1 MEKTISFSS
10 VLTERL
16 IELDLKGQSKI
27 EVIDELIELL
37 YNAESISD
45 KDIFKQD
52 VLTREEEGMTGIGD
66 GIAIPHGKSDAVLKT
81 SLAIGISKHDIDWD
95 SIDAKPV
102 RIVIMLAIK
111 AYDKTAHIKLL
122 SKVASSLCE
131 SDVIEKLIN
140 AKTEREIIETFE
152 NGEE

>member
-1 MEKTISFSS
+1 MENTISFSS
-10 VLTERL
+10 VLTEQL
-16 IELDLKGQSKI
+16 IELNLKGQSKI

-37 YNAESISD
+37 YNAGSISN
-45 KDIFKQD
+45 KDVFKQD

-81 SLAIGISKHDIDWD
+81 SLAIGISKNDIDWD

-102 RIVIMLAIK
+102 GIVIMLAIK
-111 AYDKTAHIKLL
+111 SYDKTAHIKLL
-122 SKVASSLCE
+122 SKVASSLCD
-131 SDVIEKLIN
+131 SNVIEKLKN
-140 AKTEREIIETFE
+140 AKSEREIIETFE